1 MPARPLAQEN
11 SSVSAT
17 LITAGL
23 TIVATLLGAVVS
35 GAFQERAAER
45 SVRVTHGEAVRR
57 DRLEAITALACAAS
71 DHRRA
76 LWVRGDAVL
85 KGAAAE
91 RIDDLRGESHMTRSA
106 VTRPLVALRVLI
118 EDPAVRA
125 AADRMITLTYAI
137 RQAIPTAADTDRDT
151 ARQRLTE
158 ARETAKSAHD
168 DFVNTAARYLSP
180 DMPSATPHPTSEE
193 PTR

>member
-1 MPARPLAQEN
+1 ML
-11 SSVSAT
+11 AT
-17 LITAGL
+17 LVTAAL
-23 TIVATLLGAVVS
+23 TIVATLLGAIVS
-35 GAFQERAAER
+35 GRFQERAAER
-45 SVRVTHGEAVRR
+45 QVRVTHGETIRR
-57 DRLEAITALACAAS
+57 DRLEAVTALACAAS

-76 LWVRGDAVL
+76 LWMRGDAVL
-85 KGAAAE
+85 KNAGAD
-91 RIDDLRGESHMTRSA
+91 RIETLRGESHMTRSA

-137 RQAIPTAADTDRDT
+137 RQAVPTTAAGDHGD
-151 ARQRLTE
+151 AAKQRLTE
-158 ARETAKSAHD
+158 AREAAKVAHD

-180 DMPSATPHPTSEE
+180 AMPTATPHPTSEE